1 MGGRVARSVAAS
13 GEVVRDLGRALSRGQ
28 AGLSSVRSLIRVV
41 VRDGSWRAF
50 SAPDTGELV
59 TYEEGAFLR
68 FVGASPPHG
77 LGTDAA
83 TLERLCG
90 GDMEALAALEA
101 ATQRPRGGDRRSA
114 DFKAGNNA
122 PERATAGRGGSGSR
136 QQALRRLRVAR
147 PDLHARVVAGE
158 LSAHAAMVAAGYRA
172 RTVPVP
178 LDPERAAR
186 TLARALSPEALAS
199 LARYLAQE
207 CARAGQQEAGE
218 NDPVAP

>member
-101 ATQRPRGGDRRSA
+101 ATQRRQGGDRRSA
-114 DFKAGNNA
+114 DF
-122 PERATAGRGGSGSR
+122 RASNGGFDSTPGRAGSGSR